1 MGQEGAIRMTATVD
15 IGAMIER
22 SLEIR
27 GNRARIA
34 GTGVTV
40 MRVAVYHNLGF
51 TPSEI
56 AVKYGHLTLA
66 QVHAALA
73 YYFAN
78 KEEIDSDISAEETAG
93 AALESEFAGQSARPV
108 V

>member
-1 MGQEGAIRMTATVD
+1 MAATVD

-22 SLEIR
+22 SPAIR
-27 GNRARIA
+27 GNRPRIA
-34 GTGVTV
+34 GTGVSV
-40 MRVAVYHNLGF
+40 MRIAVYQNLGF
-51 TPSEI
+51 SPPEI

-78 KEEIDSDISAEETAG
+78 KDEVDSDIATEVAAG
-93 AALESEFAGQSARPV
+93 AALELQLAGNHPPRPQP
-108 V
+108 